1 MRGGVRMNT
10 SAFGECVREYLRAN
24 GYSQKELADELGLHP
39 KVLSRKLNNSGKAY
53 LTHPEAHRIVITLA
67 RWRAIS
73 TQDEA
78 IHLVE
83 LAHMGSNYFSTEEW
97 QRPPLNQLLARST
110 QTFVS
115 HNSRASMYFPKHNLP
130 VPNTRLIGREWA
142 VERLTRLLEQD
153 EVRLL
158 TLVGAGGSGKSRL
171 ALHLAWSMVEDF
183 SDGVWYVS
191 LAGVDDPALVPM
203 SIIQTLNIRLSPDIS
218 GMQNLISYL
227 RKKQLMLVIDNFEH
241 IGEARIVVDEMLAAA
256 PGLKV
261 LVTSRVVLRLYGEY
275 EFHVPP
281 LDVPDMGFEIKTE
294 KLSQYGA
301 IQLFVERAHAIIP
314 DFILTTANAFSIAQ
328 ICARV
333 DGLPLA
339 LELAAA
345 RVKLLPPDVL
355 LQMLSE
361 TLLGM
366 LTGGA
371 MNLPSRQQTLR
382 NTLDWS
388 YNLLS
393 SVEQNWFS
401 RLGVFVGGWSL
412 EAAEAM
418 IQSVEAD
425 QNTIPLSYPALDML
439 EQLADNSLL
448 VRLPMMGEQVYF
460 TVLYTLREYML
471 EKLST
476 QGLYEQ
482 LKDWHASYYL
492 HVVEE
497 AEIGLRGPQQLLW
510 LERLKANQDNIRAAL
525 EWSLQRAK
533 AESAI
538 NSYSFKSSSIEE
550 INEGVKA
557 DPLLTREASEKEVP
571 AIELCLRLAAALRPY
586 WEWQGY
592 LTEGRHWLGAV
603 LEVSLENEKGESIS
617 AARAKALSEASRL
630 VCLQNE
636 QVKAA
641 KLAEESIAL
650 WRQLDNPSGL
660 AMAMLHRGWAA
671 HAMGEYQEARRVY
684 LGGIQH
690 ASQTCDRWL
699 QAQLLFHLAAAEGF
713 ISDFKQMRTY
723 YTRSRELFEQ
733 VGDAIAIADLLKDKG
748 ALTILEGNYSEA
760 IDCLVRSIKMCFK
773 LGHKQFVATGLGSLS
788 FAVGLRG
795 EPEPRLASILSAQ
808 LGGAAE
814 SLMDAIGLTPWTRSN
829 QLVQMARQFIRS
841 RVDEE
846 SWVNAWAEGK
856 NLTVEQAID
865 LACRLA

>member
-10 SAFGECVREYLRAN
+10 GAFGECVQEFLRAS
-24 GYSQKELADELGLHP
+24 GYTQKELAEEIGLHP
-39 KVLSRKLNNSGKAY
+39 KVLSRKLHNSGKAY
-53 LTHPEAHRIVITLA
+53 FTHLEVHRIVITLA
-67 RWRAIS
+67 RWWAIS
-73 TQDEA
+73 SKDEA
-78 IHLVE
+78 IQLLE
-83 LAHMGSNYFSTEEW
+83 LAHMRPNYFSSEDW
-97 QRPPLNQLLARST
+97 QRPPLNKLLAKST
-110 QTFVS
+110 QNFVS
-115 HNSRASMYFPKHNLP
+115 NNSRTSIYFPRHNLP

-142 VERLTRLLEQD
+142 VERLTRLLEQE

-158 TLVGAGGSGKSRL
+158 TFVGAGGSGKSRL
-171 ALHLAWSMVEDF
+171 ALHLARLKVEDF
-183 SDGVWYVS
+183 SHGVWYVS
-191 LAGVDDPALVPM
+191 LTGVDDPALVPM
-203 SIIQTLNIRLSPDIS
+203 SIIQTLNVRLSPDIS
-218 GMQNLISYL
+218 IMQSLVSYL
-227 RKKQLMLVIDNFEH
+227 RDKQLMLVLDNFEH
-241 IGEARIVVDEMLAAA
+241 VGEARTVVDAMLAAA

-281 LDVPDMGFEIKTE
+281 LDVPDVGFEIKTE

-301 IQLFVERAHAIIP
+301 IQLFVERALAIIP
-314 DFILTTANAFSIAQ
+314 DFTLTTANAYGIAQ

-361 TLLGM
+361 TLLGV

-393 SVEQNWFS
+393 STEQDWFP

-418 IQSVEAD
+418 IQSVDAD
-425 QNTIPLSYPALDML
+425 QKTLSYPALVML

-448 VRLPMMGEQVYF
+448 VRLPIMGEQVYF

-476 QGLYEQ
+476 KGLYEQ

-492 HVVEE
+492 QVVEE

-533 AESAI
+533 AEASI
-538 NSYSFKSSSIEE
+538 NSPSSEPGAIAEIYEGSKEE
-550 INEGVKA
+550 LVVPGKA
-557 DPLLTREASEKEVP
+557 ISE
-571 AIELCLRLAAALRPY
+571 IELCLRLASGLRPY

-592 LTEGRHWLGAV
+592 LTEGRIWLGAV
-603 LEVSLENEKGESIS
+603 LEVVSGNEERKSVLE
-617 AARAKALSEASRL
+617 ARAKALSVESRL
-630 VCLQNE
+630 ECLQNE
-636 QVKAA
+636 QIRAA
-641 KLAEESIAL
+641 KLADESIAL
-650 WRQLDNPSGL
+650 WKQLDNPGGL

-684 LGGIQH
+684 LEGLQH
-690 ASQTCDRWL
+690 ASQICDRWL

-713 ISDFKQMRTY
+713 ISDFKRMRMY
-723 YTRSRELFEQ
+723 YAQSKELFEQ
-733 VGDAIAIADLLKDKG
+733 VGDTIAVADLLKDQG
-748 ALTILEGNYSEA
+748 GITILEGNYAEA
-760 IDCLVRSIKMCFK
+760 IDYLVRSIKMCFK

-814 SLMDAIGLTPWTRSN
+814 SLMDEIGLTPWTKSSR
-829 QLVQMARQFIRS
+829 LVQMARQFIRS

-846 SWVNAWAEGK
+846 SWLKAWAEGR
-856 NLTVEQAID
+856 NFTIEQAVD
-865 LACRLA
+865 LACRLV

>member
-1 MRGGVRMNT
+1 VRSGVRMNT
-10 SAFGECVREYLRAN
+10 SAFGECVQEYLRAS
-24 GYSQKELADELGLHP
+24 GYSQKELAEEIGLHP
-39 KVLSRKLNNSGKAY
+39 KVLSRKLHNSGKAY
-53 LTHPEAHRIVITLA
+53 LTHLEVHRIVITLA
-67 RWRAIS
+67 RWQAIS
-73 TQDEA
+73 SKDEA
-78 IHLVE
+78 IQLLE
-83 LAHMGSNYFSTEEW
+83 LAHMRPNYFSPEDW

-110 QTFVS
+110 QNFVS
-115 HNSRASMYFPKHNLP
+115 NNSRTSIYFPRHNLP

-142 VERLTRLLEQD
+142 VERLTILLEQE

-171 ALHLAWSMVEDF
+171 ALHLARLKVEDF
-183 SDGVWYVS
+183 SHGVWYVS
-191 LAGVDDPALVPM
+191 LTGVDDPALVPM
-203 SIIQTLNIRLSPDIS
+203 TIIQTLGVRLSPDITI
-218 GMQNLISYL
+218 MQSLISYL
-227 RKKQLMLVIDNFEH
+227 RNRQLMLVLDNFEH
-241 IGEARIVVDEMLAAA
+241 VGEARIVVDEMLAAA

-281 LDVPDMGFEIKTE
+281 LDVPDVGFEMKAE

-301 IQLFVERAHAIIP
+301 IQLFVERAHAIIS
-314 DFILTTANAFSIAQ
+314 DFTLTTANAYSIAQ

-345 RVKLLPPDVL
+345 RVKLLPPDIL

-361 TLLGM
+361 TLLGV

-371 MNLPSRQQTLR
+371 MNLPGRQQTLR

-393 SVEQNWFS
+393 SIEQDWFP
-401 RLGVFVGGWSL
+401 RLGIFVGGWSL

-418 IQSVEAD
+418 IQSVDAD
-425 QNTIPLSYPALDML
+425 QKTLSYPALVML

-448 VRLPMMGEQVYF
+448 VRLPIMGEQVYF

-471 EKLST
+471 EKLTT

-492 HVVEE
+492 QVVEE
-497 AEIGLRGPQQLLW
+497 AEIGLRGPRQLLW
-510 LERLKANQDNIRAAL
+510 LDRLKANQENIRAAL

-533 AESAI
+533 AGASI
-538 NSYSFKSSSIEE
+538 NSPSSEPGAIAE
-550 INEGVKA
+550 IKEGEKTELLLSRVVPVKA
-557 DPLLTREASEKEVP
+557 IS
-571 AIELCLRLAAALRPY
+571 AIELCLRLAAGLRPY

-592 LTEGRHWLGAV
+592 LTEGRIWLREV
-603 LEVSLENEKGESIS
+603 LEVLPQNEERKSVLV
-617 AARAKALSEASRL
+617 ARAKALSVESRL
-630 VCLQNE
+630 LCLQNE
-636 QVKAA
+636 QIRAA
-641 KLAEESIAL
+641 ELADESIAL
-650 WRQLDNPSGL
+650 WKQLDNPGGL

-671 HAMGEYQEARRVY
+671 HAMGEYQEARRAY
-684 LGGIQH
+684 LEGIQH
-690 ASQTCDRWL
+690 ASQIRDTWL
-699 QAQLLFHLAAAEGF
+699 QAQLLFHLAAVEGF

-723 YTRSRELFEQ
+723 YAQSKELFEQ
-733 VGDAIAIADLLKDKG
+733 VGDTIAVADLLKDQG
-748 ALTILEGNYSEA
+748 GITILEGNYAEA
-760 IDCLVRSIKMCFK
+760 IDYLVRSIKMCFK
-773 LGHKQFVATGLGSLS
+773 LGHRQFVATGLGSLS

-795 EPEPRLASILSAQ
+795 EPEPRQASILSAQ

-814 SLMDAIGLTPWTRSN
+814 SLMDEIGLTPWTKSSR
-829 QLVQMARQFIRS
+829 LVQMARQFIRS

-846 SWVNAWAEGK
+846 SWLNAWAEGRDF
-856 NLTVEQAID
+856 TIEQAVN
-865 LACRLA
+865 LACQLA